1 MDRRLRYG
9 LAFGALALGVLL
21 TFAAPVLAQDTE
33 TAGDKLGKTITDLAG
48 PIVFS
53 IGGFTA
59 LAAFFKRDVGLAF
72 STLVITLV
80 VGGFIVAPD
89 SIERFSETL
98 WESVFTGADATET
111 EPICPEGQELIA
123 GGSECG

>member
-9 LAFGALALGVLL
+9 LTFGALAVGVLL
-21 TFAAPVLAQDTE
+21 ACAAPALAQDSG
-33 TAGDKLGKTITDLAG
+33 TAGDKLGNTIRDLAG

-72 STLVITLV
+72 TTLVITLV

-89 SIERFSETL
+89 SIEGFSETL
-98 WESVFTGADATET
+98 WESVFTPGGVE
-111 EPICPEGQELIA
+111 EPVCPEGQELIA
-123 GGSECG
+123 GGSECE